1 MHIEHKQF
9 LELIAEASGIDLEKA
24 EKQLSELISEIK
36 QSLGEGEAYE
46 IEGFGIFSSLGNR
59 VMFIPSDE
67 LETEINFK
75 YVGMEPIE
83 LDEPK
88 PTFEDPFE
96 GLDDEGSKSDSVD
109 SRFAGLIDDDI
120 TDPLLEPEEGPG
132 PEMWGVEAHKEDESA
147 DRLFASLMGEKY
159 ETPLDEAEGI
169 DTNESAVDDDF
180 SDVFADASESE
191 SSDDLGAE
199 LAALMSDDEP
209 LEMEEPTTDDLL
221 DDIFADNDGIDED
234 LGEDLIQ
241 DNSIELPHEN
251 EGTDEDDKI
260 EAAPILNLETPTES
274 DFEIEL
280 PEENIFEE
288 ELIEEEPI
296 VDQEEGVPEMEE
308 NEDFDDPFYAI
319 EEEQFD
325 ESVLRMEDLDETEI
339 IPVIKNI
346 TTDVPEPVGE
356 KEKSKKE
363 LQKEE
368 KERKKQE
375 VKDAKEKKKLDKE
388 RLKQEKK
395 EAREKAKA
403 ENKSNTQSA
412 PVWLWV
418 VLIMVIVGSSVVGL
432 GYFNVINI
440 PFITPQTASTSV
452 TSQPVQQQTTQSQ
465 QPVQATEQ
473 PAAEPIEN
481 QNTDVTAVEQA
492 TEPVVEEV
500 IPEINNTLP
509 LEGQYG
515 LTGQVS
521 SAGNDGYTIILYTLS
536 NQTNA
541 VNEAQKLID
550 AGYRAFLTPVPSER
564 YGTLYRVSLGQFGS
578 LFDAAVASEE
588 VESLL
593 PENFI
598 IKKIN

>member
-169 DTNESAVDDDF
+169 DTNESVVDDDF

-288 ELIEEEPI
+288 ELIEEEPN
-296 VDQEEGVPEMEE
+296 VDQEESVPELEE

-375 VKDAKEKKKLDKE
+375 EKDAKEKKKIDKE

-418 VLIMVIVGSSVVGL
+418 VLIMVIVSGSVVGL

-440 PFITPQTASTSV
+440 PFITPQTASNSV
-452 TSQPVQQQTTQSQ
+452 TSQPVQQQTTQTQ
-465 QPVQATEQ
+465 QQVQATEQ
-473 PAAEPIEN
+473 PSAEPIDN
-481 QNTDVTAVEQA
+481 QNADVTAAEQA

-500 IPEINNTLP
+500 MPEINNTLP